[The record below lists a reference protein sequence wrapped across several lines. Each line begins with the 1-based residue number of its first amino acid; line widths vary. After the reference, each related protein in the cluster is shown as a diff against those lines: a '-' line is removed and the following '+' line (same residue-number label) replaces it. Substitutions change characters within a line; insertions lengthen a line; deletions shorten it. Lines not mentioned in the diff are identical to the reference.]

1 MEDKKY
7 FSSRWGF
14 ILATVGSAVGM
25 ANVWGFPY
33 RMGSMGGSAFLIAY
47 LIFVVLFGIVGLSA
61 EYAIGRRTRTGTLG
75 SYEYAWNKRGLKK
88 VGRVVGWIPLA
99 GSFCIALGYSVVVA
113 YCLKA
118 LVQTL
123 TGTLMTVNTQTWFAS
138 FSEVPYSVMPYHL
151 IIILLVVISLRVGP
165 EGIEKS
171 NKILMPLFFIL
182 FCILAIRVF
191 FLDGSFEG
199 YEFMFRPE
207 WNDLKN
213 PKVWVFAMGQA
224 FFSLS
229 VTGSGMI
236 VYGAYLPKGEDVV
249 KSSITTGIFDT
260 LAAIVSSLVI
270 IPACFAYSVDVG
282 SGPGLLFVTLPEI
295 LQDIFLGRIFAIF
308 LFTAVV
314 FAGVSSLQNMFEV
327 VIESLLH
334 RFPKAK
340 RSNLLI
346 GLVVLLFGI
355 SVNMEAI
362 NVWGPWMDLISI
374 YIIPIGALIGAITWF
389 YVLPKDELLDEI
401 NDNNGEKKYTS
412 TWHNVG
418 KYLYVPLAA
427 ILCFIAIFKGIS
439 F

>member
-1 MEDKKY
+1 MENSKY

-14 ILATVGSAVGM
+14 ILACVGSAVGM

-47 LIFVVLFGIVGLSA
+47 LIFVVLFSIVGLSA
-61 EYAIGRRTRTGTLG
+61 EYAIGRRTGTGTLG
-75 SYEYAWNKRGLKK
+75 SYEYAWKKRGLNKT
-88 VGRVVGWIPLA
+88 GRLIGWIPLI
-99 GSFCIALGYSVVVA
+99 GSFCIALGYSVIVA

-123 TGTLMTVNTQTWFAS
+123 TGTLMTVDTDTWFKS
-138 FSEVPYSVMPYHL
+138 FSLKSYSVVYYHL
-151 IIILLVVISLRVGP
+151 IIILLVMFSLRVGP
-165 EGIEKS
+165 DGIEKS

-182 FCILAIRVF
+182 FCILAVRVL
-191 FLDGSFEG
+191 FLMGSGEG

-207 WNDLKN
+207 LKDLKD
-213 PKVWVFAMGQA
+213 PKVWIFAMGQA

-249 KSSITTGIFDT
+249 NSSVSTAFFDT
-260 LAAIVSSLVI
+260 IAAIVSAIVI

-295 LQDIFLGRIFAIF
+295 LQNIFMGRIFAIL
-308 LFTAVV
+308 LFMAVV
-314 FAGVSSLQNMFEV
+314 FGGISSLQNMFEV
-327 VIESLLH
+327 VIESLLY
-334 RFPKAK
+334 RFPKLK
-340 RSNLLI
+340 RGPLLV

-362 NVWGPWMDLISI
+362 SSWGPWMDLISI
-374 YIIPIGALIGAITWF
+374 YIIPIGAVIGAVSWF
-389 YVLPKDELLDEI
+389 YILPKEELLDEI
-401 NDNNGEKKYTS
+401 NDNGKEKKYTS
-412 TWHNVG
+412 LWHNIGRFV
-418 KYLYVPLAA
+418 YVPLAV
-427 ILCFIAIFKGIS
+427 ILCAIALIKGVS

>member
-1 MEDKKY
+1 MEEKKY

-14 ILATVGSAVGM
+14 ILACVGSAVGM

-47 LIFVVLFGIVGLSA
+47 LIFVTLFSIVGLSA

-75 SYEYAWNKRGLKK
+75 SYEYAWSQRGLKK
-88 VGRVVGWIPLA
+88 VGRFIGWIPLL
-99 GSFCIALGYSVVVA
+99 GSFCIALGYSVIVA

-118 LVQTL
+118 LVQTF
-123 TGTLMTVNTQTWFAS
+123 TGTLMTVDTQSWFSS
-138 FSEVPYSVMPYHL
+138 FAEVPYSVVPYHFI
-151 IIILLVVISLRVGP
+151 IIILVVLSLRVGP
-165 EGIEKS
+165 HGIEIS

-182 FCILAIRVF
+182 FCILAVRVF
-191 FLDGSFEG
+191 FLDGSSEG
-199 YEFMFRPE
+199 YSFMFRPE
-207 WNDLKN
+207 WDDLKN
-213 PKVWVFAMGQA
+213 PEVWIYAMGQA

-249 KSSITTGIFDT
+249 KSSMTTAVFDT
-260 LAAIVSSLVI
+260 LAAVVSSLVI
-270 IPACFAYSVDVG
+270 FPACFAYSVDVG

-295 LQDIFLGRIFAIF
+295 LQDVFMGRIFAIF
-308 LFTAVV
+308 LFAAVV
-314 FAGVSSLQNMFEV
+314 FGGISSLQNMFEV
-327 VIESLLH
+327 VIESLLY
-334 RFPKAK
+334 RFPKVK
-340 RSNLLI
+340 RGPLLI

-362 NVWGPWMDLISI
+362 FIWGPWMDLISI

-389 YVLPKDELLDEI
+389 YILPKEELLDEI
-401 NDNNGEKKYTS
+401 NDNNSKKKYTK
-412 TWHNVG
+412 TWHRVG
-418 KYLYVPLAA
+418 KFIYVPLAVV
-427 ILCFIAIFKGIS
+427 LCLIAIFKGIS